1 MYIGFIFDFLYIY
14 TGMLIY
20 NCLSVTFK
28 KFDAEVEFCQCGC
41 NHHQHHLPKR
51 QFFKICLLALS
62 FR

>member
-1 MYIGFIFDFLYIY
+1 
-14 TGMLIY
+14 MLIY